1 MYHIRNLLSIP
12 KDRVAYRHIS
22 LILDEAEICFH
33 PEYQRLFVSRLLF
46 MIKSLHLNNFCAFN
60 IIIATHSP
68 FILSDIPRDN
78 ILYLDKGVAQ
88 SREDFI
94 KPLAANIS
102 DILYQSF
109 FLRKGF
115 IGEWA
120 RTKINS
126 VLRKNIHWFELSP
139 EERAFVEDIGDE
151 YVKKQVKRHLGF
163 EE

>member
-1 MYHIRNLLSIP
+1 M
-12 KDRVAYRHIS
+12 
-22 LILDEAEICFH
+22 ILDEAEICFH
-33 PEYQRLFVSRLLF
+33 PEYQRLFVSRLLY

-78 ILYLDKGVAQ
+78 ILYLEKGVAQ

-126 VLRKNIHWFELSP
+126 ILRRNIHWIELSP

-151 YVKKQVKRHLGF
+151 YVKKQVKRHLGLV
-163 EE
+163 E